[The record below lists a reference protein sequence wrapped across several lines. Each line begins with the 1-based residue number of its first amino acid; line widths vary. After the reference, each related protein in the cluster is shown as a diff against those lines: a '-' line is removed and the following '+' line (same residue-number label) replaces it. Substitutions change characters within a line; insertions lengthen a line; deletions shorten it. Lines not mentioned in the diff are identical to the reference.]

1 MSHQYSGPEGSTI
14 LTEKLLAA
22 NLPITGVGKNA
33 RGQFIAHFADN
44 ATAQDRVDAEAII
57 SVFDSELEVAKTNQL
72 EQIRR
77 DFERAGR
84 AGYDTGMGFRLRAGT
99 EDQNEFNKLQT
110 SIAMFTGAGL
120 WNNDTPINVLDTDLQ
135 PHTVTIGQWQ
145 MLALGYAGFCLQL
158 VNAMGEARAAI
169 LRGSSVPQVQSIH
182 LTRP

>member
-1 MSHQYSGPEGSTI
+1 MSHEYTGPEGSTI

-33 RGQFIAHFADN
+33 RGQFVAHFADN
-44 ATAQDRVDAEAII
+44 ATAEDRRAAATII
-57 SVFDSELEVAKTNQL
+57 GVFDSELEVAKTNQL
-72 EQIRR
+72 AQITR

-84 AGYDTGMGFRLRAGT
+84 TGFDTGLGFRLRAGT

-120 WNNDTPINVLDTDLQ
+120 WNNDTPISVLDTDLQ
-135 PHTVTIGQWQ
+135 PHTVTIGEWQ

-158 VNAMGEARAAI
+158 VNAMGTARAAV
-169 LRGSSVPQVQSIH
+169 LRGETVQQVQAIH
-182 LTRP
+182 LT